1 MVRLND
7 LLGVIHVVGSCSLGT
22 KPGILISKA
31 ISRHPSLSKLCIQS
45 SKTAFT
51 TLQLF
56 LHFYS
61 LLGVFFFKIIYY
73 NESSS

>member
-7 LLGVIHVVGSCSLGT
+7 LLGVICVVGSCSRGT

-31 ISRHPSLSKLCIQS
+31 ISRHPSLPKLCIQS
-45 SKTAFT
+45 SKIAFA

-56 LHFYS
+56 LHFS
-61 LLGVFFFKIIYY
+61 SFLGVFFFKIIYC
-73 NESSS
+73 NEAPL

>member
-22 KPGILISKA
+22 KPGILLSKA
-31 ISRHPSLSKLCIQS
+31 ISRHPSLPELCIQS
-45 SKTAFT
+45 SKKAFA

-56 LHFYS
+56 LHFS
-61 LLGVFFFKIIYY
+61 SFLGVFFFKIIYC
-73 NESSS
+73 NEAPL